1 MSKKRGSILS
11 STSEEQKLRYDKNYF
26 SVYRED
32 PKRVEMYRSERDRI
46 ETFKKNGKILDVGC
60 GIGGFLSQF
69 DMNKWDRYGADVS
82 DLAVGEARQSGIKVK
97 DFSNAYDY
105 PDEFFDVIVFRGSLQ
120 LIPTPFYVLETCIRL
135 LAPGGYVVFLSTPNS
150 NSPYYRRFK
159 TLPVLTPH
167 GNFLIPSDI
176 MMKDVLQNFG
186 LEVSKISYPYIG
198 GPYANPLR
206 DHFSYFLSFFGINLK
221 FPFWRSSM
229 EIYAYKP
236 LKTDSVPSGEN

>member
-1 MSKKRGSILS
+1 MKKLLIIFLPFFLTFVYIFSAMHSFHQVHKSIYYNDKQLS
-11 STSEEQKLRYDKNYF
+11 KNY
-26 SVYRED
+26 
-32 PKRVEMYRSERDRI
+32 I
-46 ETFKKNGKILDVGC
+46 E
-60 GIGGFLSQF
+60 
-69 DMNKWDRYGADVS
+69 WDEVRNNF
-82 DLAVGEARQSGIKVK
+82 K